1 MVTAFICKGN
11 NQAIDI
17 FFDNENILVRF
28 LKTRLSLQKV
38 EDEESLVH
46 YRNCNQIDVPDAFYE
61 QVVEMFN
68 TQENLSRSMNRF
80 RNVYS
85 GVIADL

>member
-11 NQAIDI
+11 NQAVDI

-28 LKTRLSLQKV
+28 FKTRLSLQKV

-68 TQENLSRSMNRF
+68 TQENLSRSMDRF
-80 RNVYS
+80 S
-85 GVIADL
+85 